1 MITDPEGTV
10 LALFAAFCRIG
21 GCIMALPGFSSARLS
36 VTTRLFLSF
45 AVSLAIL
52 PVLWDTIYPRVQGTA
67 GSAGYLYLVVAE
79 LLIGTMYGLIARFYV
94 LGLQFAGT
102 VIGMTIG
109 LSQPSGAD
117 IIEDTFENPLA
128 NMLNFSG
135 LMLLFMLDFHHV
147 VFQALV
153 DSYAL
158 VPLGGFPDAQKM
170 LITLTDTLA
179 ETFMLMLRLAS
190 PFIIFGLMFNFSIG
204 LINKLAP
211 QIPVFFISTPYL
223 LIGGL
228 LLLYFSIAAMI
239 MQFARY
245 FPMIYEG

>member
-21 GCIMALPGFSSARLS
+21 GCIMAMPGFSSARVS
-36 VTTRLFLSF
+36 VTTRLLLSL

-52 PVLWDTIYPRVQGTA
+52 PVLWDTIYPRVSATDA
-67 GSAGYLYLVVAE
+67 GADYLYLIVAE

-102 VIGMTIG
+102 VISMSIG
-109 LSQPSGAD
+109 LSAPGGGD
-117 IIEDTFENPLA
+117 IIEDTSENPLT
-128 NMLNFSG
+128 NMINFCG
-135 LMLLFMLDFHHV
+135 LMLLFMLDFHHI
-147 VFQALV
+147 VFRALV
-153 DSYAL
+153 DSYA
-158 VPLGGFPDAQKM
+158 VMPLGGFPDSQKM
-170 LITLTDTLA
+170 LITLTDTLSQ
-179 ETFMLMLRLAS
+179 TFMLMLRLAS

-211 QIPVFFISTPYL
+211 QVPVFFISTPYL